1 MFITSSYQVLVIFMF
16 SINIITVCS
25 YTVSFPTYKRNLAII
40 SNTDI
45 KYLTDYDK
53 NQIVK
58 LFNSVPI
65 LLFKNQKIN
74 LKKDKF
80 ISQDMASLRSITS
93 S

>member
-1 MFITSSYQVLVIFMF
+1 MFITSSYQVLAIFMF

-58 LFNSVPI
+58 LFNMYLFYYLKIKKLI
-65 LLFKNQKIN
+65 L
-74 LKKDKF
+74 
-80 ISQDMASLRSITS
+80 
-93 S
+93 